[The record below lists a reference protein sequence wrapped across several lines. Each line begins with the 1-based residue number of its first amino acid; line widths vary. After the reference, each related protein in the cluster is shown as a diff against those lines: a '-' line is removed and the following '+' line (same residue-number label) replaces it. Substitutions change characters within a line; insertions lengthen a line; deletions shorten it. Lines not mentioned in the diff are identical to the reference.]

1 MAEDSKTYVF
11 GQDCGMLSS
20 LIPLMQKQGI
30 DPNVLAL
37 INRNGFG
44 GEGGW
49 FIWVIFLFFLM
60 GWGGNGF
67 GFGNRYGM
75 LGNEINND
83 YGRSLLLQ
91 AINGNGT
98 AISQLATTL
107 NCDVNAIQGAVNAV
121 QSSVQ
126 NVGNQVGMSS

>member
-37 INRNGFG
+37 INRDGFG

-49 FIWVIFLFFLM
+49 FIWVIYLHL
-60 GWGGNGF
+60 
-67 GFGNRYGM
+67 R
-75 LGNEINND
+75 I
-83 YGRSLLLQ
+83 LQ
-91 AINGNGT
+91 NILKMHQ
-98 AISQLATTL
+98 I
-107 NCDVNAIQGAVNAV
+107 
-121 QSSVQ
+121 
-126 NVGNQVGMSS
+126 

>member
-11 GQDCGMLSS
+11 GQDSGMISS

-37 INRNGFG
+37 INRDSFG

-75 LGNEINND
+75 LGN
-83 YGRSLLLQ
+83 
-91 AINGNGT
+91 
-98 AISQLATTL
+98 
-107 NCDVNAIQGAVNAV
+107 
-121 QSSVQ
+121 
-126 NVGNQVGMSS
+126 